1 MYKAIDSEAH
11 RQTITDGG
19 IERIMEIKGTRSE
32 ANLLAAFMNEAGART
47 KYLIYALLAKKEGHS
62 EIAELFNKMAENE
75 LEHSKVW
82 FNLIQGETTVLE
94 NLKDAAQSENNQ
106 WKYMYPQFA
115 AIAREEGNEELALM
129 FERVAS
135 IESEHERKFTEAVLR
150 LQNQQKDTAW
160 EKGKRAE
167 GCCCIFCGQL
177 SEAALEICPVCG
189 AKNSF
194 TSLE

>member
-1 MYKAIDSEAH
+1 
-11 RQTITDGG
+11 
-19 IERIMEIKGTRSE
+19 MEIKGTQSE

-82 FNLIQGETTVLE
+82 FNFIQGETTTLE

-106 WKYMYPQFA
+106 WKHMYPQFA

-135 IESEHERKFTEAVLR
+135 IESEHERKFTEAMLR
-150 LQNQQKDTAW
+150 IQNQQKGTARER
-160 EKGKRAE
+160 EKAKKAE

-177 SEAALEICPVCG
+177 SEAALEVCPVCG

-194 TSLE
+194 SELE